1 MYRRIRLACGGASP
15 HLQMHPGAEMDAD
28 TIGTERLL
36 LTPLGVGDADELVG
50 VLADPG
56 LHEFIGAGPRPWRSC
71 GPASPP

>member
-1 MYRRIRLACGGASP
+1 
-15 HLQMHPGAEMDAD
+15 MDEG

-36 LTPLGVGDADELVG
+36 LTPLGAGDADELVG